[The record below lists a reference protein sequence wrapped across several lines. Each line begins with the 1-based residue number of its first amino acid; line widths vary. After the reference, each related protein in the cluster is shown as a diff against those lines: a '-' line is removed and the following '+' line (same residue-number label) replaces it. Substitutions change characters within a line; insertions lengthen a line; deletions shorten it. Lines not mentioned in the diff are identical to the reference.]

1 MAVYPVD
8 SIIHPLN
15 KLARAILVFK
25 LSTGNLVILFK
36 KIAQYIFFFP
46 FESFV
51 SELQNIA

>member
-8 SIIHPLN
+8 SIIHPFN
-15 KLARAILVFK
+15 KEAREILVFK

-36 KIAQYIFFFP
+36 KIAQYLFFL